1 MGAHGNTAYFTV
13 PPDFWI
19 LILSLY
25 YKKEKDKRNKMK
37 KTKKEKKEKRKN
49 KERKSKLNE
58 LKVNVVLFSEQKI
71 T

>member
-37 KTKKEKKEKRKN
+37 KTKKEKKGKII

>member
-37 KTKKEKKEKRKN
+37 KTKKKKRK
-49 KERKSKLNE
+49 KG
-58 LKVNVVLFSEQKI
+58 KI
-71 T
+71 KKGRAS